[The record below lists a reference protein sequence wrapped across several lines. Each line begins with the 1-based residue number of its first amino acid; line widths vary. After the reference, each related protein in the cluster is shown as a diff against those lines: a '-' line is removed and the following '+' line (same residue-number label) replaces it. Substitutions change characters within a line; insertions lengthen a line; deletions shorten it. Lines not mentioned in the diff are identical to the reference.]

1 MNQIKYLEFQRL
13 MKELQF
19 VESDHLYQS
28 EFIKISDI
36 EFLKS
41 VNSILGQFPALEEL
55 YKKKQEEFYKVSNEK
70 ISNKQENVE
79 MEVEIVEKEIISRSD
94 ETRRL
99 YRDIAKST
107 HPDKITNHKLNELYL
122 EATGAYE
129 QNDIITLYKVCSE
142 LNIEFEL
149 PDDYI
154 NKIIEKI
161 NDYKKRTQFLENTYT
176 FKWLKCEN
184 PTEKNQIIIDFIR
197 QRVL

>member
-41 VNSILGQFPALEEL
+41 VNSILEQFPALEEL
-55 YKKKQEEFYKVSNEK
+55 YKKKQEEFYKISSER
-70 ISNKQENVE
+70 ISNKENQEIGVE
-79 MEVEIVEKEIISRSD
+79 VNEKEIISRSD
-94 ETRRL
+94 ETRKL

-129 QNDIITLYKVCSE
+129 QNDVITLYKVCSE

-149 PDDYI
+149 PDYYI

-161 NDYKKRTQFLENTYT
+161 NDYKKKTQFLENTYT

-184 PTEKNQIIIDFIR
+184 ITEKNQIIINFIR
-197 QRVL
+197 ERVL